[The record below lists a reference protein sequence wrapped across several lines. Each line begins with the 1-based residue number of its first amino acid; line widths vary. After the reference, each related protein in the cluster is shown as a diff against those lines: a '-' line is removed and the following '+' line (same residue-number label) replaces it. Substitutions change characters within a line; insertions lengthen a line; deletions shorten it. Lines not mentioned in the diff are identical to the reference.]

1 MSKLNVI
8 RELTVIDAN
17 SESIRTLCSFLYDK
31 QLPFRSNT
39 TNVLY
44 EHATKKAE
52 ILSKMKFSQ
61 KSLVELG

>member
-31 QLPFRSNT
+31 QLPFRSDT
-39 TNVLY
+39 ANVLY
-44 EHATKKAE
+44 EHATK
-52 ILSKMKFSQ
+52 
-61 KSLVELG
+61 

>member
-31 QLPFRSNT
+31 QLPFRSDT
-39 TNVLY
+39 ANVLY

-52 ILSKMKFSQ
+52 LVSKMKFEQ